1 SHARHVDGVRAKRQ
15 PGSALK
21 PLLYG
26 LALDLRLL
34 TPASLIEDTPLEI
47 AVPDGLYRPQNYDE
61 HFRGPVTLRT
71 ALAASLNVP
80 AVRTL
85 QLVGTETFVQQL
97 KRLGFAGMVER
108 GDYYGPALEVGS
120 ADVSLWELTNA
131 YRTLANGG
139 MWSSLRLTP
148 DEPAASA
155 TRVYSEP
162 ATFLIS
168 NILSD
173 RASRSPTFGLDNPLA
188 TRFWSAVKTGT
199 SKDMRDNWCVGYSR
213 RYTVGVWVGN
223 FSGQPMADVSG
234 VTGAAPIWLEVMS
247 WLPRETASP
256 PPDPPAG
263 VEAATVAPPRAVG
276 PPRV

>member
-1 SHARHVDGVRAKRQ
+1 LLQASTPMPIQSTLDAGLQQIAIDALRRNLLAVRERHVLDGSILVVDNASGEVLAYVGSSGALSHARHVDGVRAKRQ

-26 LALDLRLL
+26 LAVDLRLL

-108 GDYYGPALEVGS
+108 GDYYGP
-120 ADVSLWELTNA
+120 
-131 YRTLANGG
+131 
-139 MWSSLRLTP
+139 
-148 DEPAASA
+148 
-155 TRVYSEP
+155 
-162 ATFLIS
+162 
-168 NILSD
+168 
-173 RASRSPTFGLDNPLA
+173 
-188 TRFWSAVKTGT
+188 
-199 SKDMRDNWCVGYSR
+199 
-213 RYTVGVWVGN
+213 
-223 FSGQPMADVSG
+223 
-234 VTGAAPIWLEVMS
+234 
-247 WLPRETASP
+247 P
-256 PPDPPAG
+256 PPLG
-263 VEAATVAPPRAVG
+263 S
-276 PPRV
+276 